1 MTNSEERPLGP
12 LTDLVGSWQSTG
24 RGLNVIALPFADA
37 ADRYRLLVNRY
48 DETLEVRLVDPSV
61 PNRGIARAEKGES
74 ADQSVATLAY
84 EQTVVQTAAAD
95 FPTSGL
101 AGDPD
106 AAIHFEP
113 GLWLYMK
120 DQTPEGIDIARLSTV
135 PHGDSVLALGTAA
148 VEADV
153 DVPVLDG
160 LPVGGPTDIDHPYL
174 APYAHF
180 HREPFGRTAD
190 FPGFDPVHP
199 EALLRFANAGG
210 SVSDVTR
217 LTVDTE
223 RASAGIRNIPFIVRQ
238 ADATSMVST
247 FWTYEFEQDGRR
259 ERRLQYL
266 QVVMLDFFEAADGG
280 LIRWPHVSINTL
292 TRSADS

>member
-1 MTNSEERPLGP
+1 MNNAEEWPLGP
-12 LTDLVGSWQSTG
+12 LTDLVGSWRSTG
-24 RGLNVIALPFADA
+24 RGFNVLALPFADT

-61 PNRGIARAEKGES
+61 PNRGIAPDGEGAS
-74 ADQSVATLAY
+74 ADQSVATLGY
-84 EQTVVQTAAAD
+84 EQTVVQKVAGD
-95 FPTSGL
+95 FPASAL
-101 AGDPD
+101 AGEPD
-106 AAIHFEP
+106 TAIHFEP

-120 DQTPEGIDIARLSTV
+120 DQTPEGVDIARLATV
-135 PHGDSVLALGTAA
+135 PHGDSVLALGSAA
-148 VEADV
+148 HEPSV
-153 DVPVLDG
+153 DIPVIDG
-160 LPVGGPTDIDHPYL
+160 LPVGGPTDIEHPYL
-174 APYAHF
+174 SPYAHF
-180 HREPFGRTAD
+180 HREPFCRTAD

-199 EALLRFANAGG
+199 EQLLRFANADG
-210 SVSDVTR
+210 SVSNVTR

-223 RASAGIRNIPFIVRQ
+223 LASAGIRNIPFIVRQ

-266 QVVMLDFFEAADGG
+266 QVVMLDFFQAADGG